1 MREGERQK
9 MRSETLQR
17 GPATAG
23 QGSQWTGAS
32 GELGFEASPDWTH
45 FSDESL
51 WLLLWEWTKAGEE
64 AKTGA
69 EETEEATAVIQVRDE
84 SSLRHAGRTG
94 ERQIVRP
101 RWRSHKVLAYQCK
114 RRGDLGSIS
123 ESGWSPGGG
132 NATHSSILAWRI
144 PWTEKP
150 NRTNNPRGPKESDMT
165 EHIFWSQNL

>member
-84 SSLRHAGRTG
+84 SSLHNAGRTG
-94 ERQIVRP
+94 DPPMTVESNRKRKDSSFLTRTQP
-101 RWRSHKVLAYQCK
+101 MKSHGLTVYYN
-114 RRGDLGSIS
+114 
-123 ESGWSPGGG
+123 PPVFPF
-132 NATHSSILAWRI
+132 SSINECFFSWCVDTCTWLTMIA
-144 PWTEKP
+144 EL
-150 NRTNNPRGPKESDMT
+150 EFQSSADF
-165 EHIFWSQNL
+165 E